1 MDFSNNDSDDEVENR
16 ESIVRKSS
24 WAEGDARIL
33 RPFQDEVNEFNP
45 KNEKNV
51 RQSQGNKSIHVSQS
65 ANGISSLH
73 ERKEG
78 FTKISSIASV
88 SLWWKNYIKDKRDTK
103 RKKKEEAEEVRMRH
117 KLQYHFMT
125 PFQKYK
131 LGRKPWK
138 LAVQVLKIFIVTTQV
153 KQNLKSPFSVHVA
166 D

>member
-1 MDFSNNDSDDEVENR
+1 MDFSNNDSDGEAEGR
-16 ESIVRKSS
+16 ETIVRTSS
-24 WAEGDARIL
+24 LPEGDARIL
-33 RPFQDEVNEFNP
+33 RPVQDEVNEFKSEND
-45 KNEKNV
+45 
-51 RQSQGNKSIHVSQS
+51 RRSQGNKSIHVSQS

-78 FTKISSIASV
+78 FTKISSIASI